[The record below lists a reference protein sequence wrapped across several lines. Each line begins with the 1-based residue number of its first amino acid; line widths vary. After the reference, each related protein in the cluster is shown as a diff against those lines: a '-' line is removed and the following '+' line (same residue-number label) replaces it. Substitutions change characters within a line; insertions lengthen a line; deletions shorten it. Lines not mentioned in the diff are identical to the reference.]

1 MSARL
6 GQIPE
11 LIQAV
16 SSLGGPRTSVALM
29 LSCKDFF
36 NLLAPLLWKDL
47 KGAEILF
54 SLVEGAKIGTR
65 LKVVSIVSS
74 WHTTRPLS
82 ASINYYI

>member
-16 SSLGGPRTSVALM
+16 STLASPQTSVALM
-29 LSCKDFF
+29 LSCKSFF
-36 NLLAPLLWKDL
+36 DLLAPLLWGDL

-54 SLVEGAKIGTR
+54 TLVQGAKVTVEARI
-65 LKVVSIVSS
+65 VSIVS
-74 WHTTRPLS
+74 L
-82 ASINYYI
+82 